1 MNILVT
7 GANGFLGGKI
17 TRRILSDTRF
27 DVIAVASSEEKVQ
40 AMCEREGVAGNRF
53 HFLANETFLKP
64 ETELRNVS
72 GAVHLAFAR
81 RIRPAADIASSV
93 TYAAA
98 VFHKLAQS
106 GIDHV
111 INMSSQSV
119 YGSTEEIRTEETVPA
134 PETHYA
140 MAKYAAEVLFN
151 DILAGCPHHT
161 NIRLDLVAQSQNI
174 IKGLCKS
181 ARAGEISLKGGKQV
195 FSFID
200 GEDAAAAV
208 VAMLQADGDWAP
220 VYNVGWNQKRYTL
233 VELAELVADTAQ
245 QCGLRRPEIT
255 LTAADIALWSGMDS
269 SRFMEKTGWEPKIS
283 LPESIAKML

>member
-1 MNILVT
+1 MNILLT

-17 TRRILSDTRF
+17 IRRILSDTRF

-40 AMCEREGVAGNRF
+40 AMCEREGIAEDRV
-53 HFLANETFLKP
+53 HFLANEALLRP

-81 RIRPAADIASSV
+81 RVRPAADIASSI

-98 VFHKLAQS
+98 VFHKLSQS
-106 GIDHV
+106 GVDRV

-119 YGSTEEIRTEETVPA
+119 YGSTAEIRTEETVPA

-140 MAKYAAEVLFN
+140 MAKYATEILLN
-151 DILAGCPHHT
+151 DILSDCPHHT

-181 ARAGEISLKGGKQV
+181 AQEGKISLKGGKQV

-220 VYNVGWNQKRYTL
+220 AYNVGWNRKRYTL

-245 QCGLRRPEIT
+245 QCGLGKPEIT
-255 LTAADIALWSGMDS
+255 LAPADIALWAGMDS
-269 SRFMEKTGWEPKIS
+269 SRFMEKTGWRPRIS